1 AVLDVVL
8 GEGFLEGVAQKGLA
22 LKQGLAAIADEFS
35 DVIEDV
41 RGEGLMLG
49 LRCKPQNTV
58 LQKAL
63 IAAKLLTAPA
73 GDNVL
78 RLLPPLTATEEDI
91 QEALERIRR
100 ASSAVSA
107 ATRAA
112 AS

>member
-1 AVLDVVL
+1 
-8 GEGFLEGVAQKGLA
+8 
-22 LKQGLAAIADEFS
+22 
-35 DVIEDV
+35 
-41 RGEGLMLG
+41 MLG

-63 IAAKLLTAPA
+63 IEEKLLTAPA